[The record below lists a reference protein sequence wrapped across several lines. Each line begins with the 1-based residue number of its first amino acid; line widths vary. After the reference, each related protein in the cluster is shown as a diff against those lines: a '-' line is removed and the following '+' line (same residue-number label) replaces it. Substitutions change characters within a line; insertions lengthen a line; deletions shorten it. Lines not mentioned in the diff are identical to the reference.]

1 MKESAKQGIFQA
13 FSFTGLCVVMCGA
26 AIGFLISSGWL
37 LIFADEGQTK
47 IFLLPALL
55 IGLLYFLFSQ
65 KYKHQI
71 KNFKYHIIFNYIGI
85 LVGDF
90 YALYIYSLGGCRII
104 TGGPLLP

>member
-37 LIFADEGQTK
+37 LFLADEGQRK
-47 IFLLPALL
+47 IFLLPALIIL
-55 IGLLYFLFSQ
+55 SALYFIYK
-65 KYKHQI
+65 KYKHKSKI
-71 KNFKYHIIFNYIGI
+71 LHIVLYLTISVFLSAIFM
-85 LVGDF
+85 
-90 YALYIYSLGGCRII
+90 LYIFIPWWLPDY